1 MQNTALRYFLEVVRT
16 GSVNSAAQ
24 TLRVAASAVS
34 RQVANLER
42 ELDTHLFERRA
53 RGMVP
58 TRAGEALA
66 TYAQRVALE
75 SEAIIGE
82 LRELG
87 SERRGLV
94 KLGVTEGFT
103 ISFVPDVIHGFRRDH
118 PDVAFDIKA
127 MSPSVVTEQVRMGAI
142 DLGLTFAIQTER
154 GIAIHWQKPLPTC
167 AFVSHDH
174 PLTRLGE
181 VEIADVLAHPIVMLD
196 GEATVR
202 RVMNHYCSGHGLT
215 LDPVLTSTNVAS
227 LLHFCRLG
235 GGVMFSS
242 SISVQGALREGSIVA
257 LKFKNDDL
265 PLRSVQLQSMG
276 GRVLPRVVDRFLRS
290 LVMELDAIL
299 LPWQSTPAGGMDERD
314 KS

>member
-1 MQNTALRYFLEVVRT
+1 M
-16 GSVNSAAQ
+16 
-24 TLRVAASAVS
+24 
-34 RQVANLER
+34 
-42 ELDTHLFERRA
+42 
-53 RGMVP
+53 
-58 TRAGEALA
+58 
-66 TYAQRVALE
+66 
-75 SEAIIGE
+75 
-82 LRELG
+82 
-87 SERRGLV
+87 
-94 KLGVTEGFT
+94 
-103 ISFVPDVIHGFRRDH
+103 
-118 PDVAFDIKA
+118 
-127 MSPSVVTEQVRMGAI
+127 
-142 DLGLTFAIQTER
+142 
-154 GIAIHWQKPLPTC
+154 
-167 AFVSHDH
+167 
-174 PLTRLGE
+174 TRLGE